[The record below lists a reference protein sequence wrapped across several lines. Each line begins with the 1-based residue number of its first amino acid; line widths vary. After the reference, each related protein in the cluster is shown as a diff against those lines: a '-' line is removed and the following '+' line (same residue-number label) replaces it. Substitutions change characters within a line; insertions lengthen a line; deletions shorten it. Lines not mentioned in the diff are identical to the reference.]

1 MVRKSRENSLVPAR
15 AKGWYLFTGIYMR
28 DAMWCFTTGWSI
40 VCHNAVYKRL
50 LPKSL
55 FCVVL
60 SAKQSKASFP
70 YCVISTCAICVCI
83 FSEDYNSRNNF
94 WNSIAMFRFVQIES
108 QQRNKAVYQNILF
121 FNGSNLMF
129 SSSFFSKVLLEFSQL
144 IKFFL
149 DFDEQENVT
158 WTLWS
163 PRRESKPK
171 NISKKKFV
179 AHLLSAPHE
188 FLGQQLMVNFAF
200 ALNNPEIFRC
210 RTSKQSVLCD
220 LKVQF
225 RCLELRILFV
235 WRIPLEKSRQKQ
247 EGFLPGYKKKLRS
260 E

>member
-1 MVRKSRENSLVPAR
+1 MLYYRVVHCVSQCSLQKTTTQITLLCTVGKAKHHFLIVLYQHVRYVCAYFLRIITVVII
-15 AKGWYLFTGIYMR
+15 FGIPSMQCLDLYKLNHNKE
-28 DAMWCFTTGWSI
+28 TKLSI
-40 VCHNAVYKRL
+40 K
-50 LPKSL
+50 
-55 FCVVL
+55 
-60 SAKQSKASFP
+60 
-70 YCVISTCAICVCI
+70 I
-83 FSEDYNSRNNF
+83 FY
-94 WNSIAMFRFVQIES
+94 
-108 QQRNKAVYQNILF
+108 F

-129 SSSFFSKVLLEFSQL
+129 SSSFLSKVLLEFSQL

-247 EGFLPGYKKKLRS
+247 EGFLPGYKKTPKWVMKLRW
-260 E
+260 

>member
-1 MVRKSRENSLVPAR
+1 
-15 AKGWYLFTGIYMR
+15 
-28 DAMWCFTTGWSI
+28 
-40 VCHNAVYKRL
+40 
-50 LPKSL
+50 
-55 FCVVL
+55 
-60 SAKQSKASFP
+60 
-70 YCVISTCAICVCI
+70 
-83 FSEDYNSRNNF
+83 
-94 WNSIAMFRFVQIES
+94 
-108 QQRNKAVYQNILF
+108 
-121 FNGSNLMF
+121 MF

-247 EGFLPGYKKKLRS
+247 EGFLPGYKKVSNETEMIGIFFSRKNMTSFWDDFLQHDLSPGSAHDVQLSWYRYPETGNLIIIS
-260 E
+260 NFTRIFAPRIFCKKSLWEYVKCIR